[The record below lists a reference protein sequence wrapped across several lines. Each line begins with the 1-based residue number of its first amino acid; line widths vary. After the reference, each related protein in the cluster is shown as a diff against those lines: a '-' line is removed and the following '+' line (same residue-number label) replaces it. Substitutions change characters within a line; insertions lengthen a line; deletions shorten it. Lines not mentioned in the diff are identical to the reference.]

1 MQVRGRCLKVWVV
14 KLDSVRGDRSL
25 LSRSERIQAGRLK
38 QARDRERLLET
49 HCAVR
54 SILGLQLGVSPR
66 SLEFDTTPSG
76 KPLLAKPVQ
85 DIEFNLS
92 HSGPYALIAV
102 AKNRSVGADIEILR
116 TINDL
121 SQVAFQVATPREAW
135 LLRQLPANQ
144 VHSAFFDLWTRK
156 EALLKALGKGFR
168 IDAREVEVGIG
179 RDRSYVNFDSQTWTI
194 ESLSIGSD
202 ARAAV
207 AIEGKFYAPIVVSS
221 F

>member
-1 MQVRGRCLKVWVV
+1 MV
-14 KLDSVRGDRSL
+14 KLDSVRGDRSV
-25 LSRSERIQAGRLK
+25 LSRRERAQAGRLK
-38 QARDRERLLET
+38 RARDRERLLEA

-54 SILGLQLGVSPR
+54 SILGLQLGGNPR

-92 HSGPYALIAV
+92 HSGPYGLIAV
-102 AKNRSVGADIEILR
+102 TKGRSVGADIEILR
-116 TINDL
+116 TIHNL
-121 SQVAFQVATPREAW
+121 PQVAFQAATAREAW
-135 LLRQLPANQ
+135 LRRQLPANQ
-144 VHSAFFDLWTRK
+144 LQSAFFDLWTRK
-156 EALLKALGKGFR
+156 GALLKALGRGFL

-179 RDRSYVNFDSQTWTI
+179 KDRSYVDFNSHTWTI
-194 ESLSIGSD
+194 ESLNIGSD

-207 AIEGKFYAPIVVSS
+207 AIEGKFHAPIVVST